1 MTVSE
6 EEEEDT
12 LNRLPPRPRAVN
24 PRPLQMPRTVVV
36 KKALDITLWCALKY
50 LLHNIINNNT
60 VLQHSAPL

>member
-1 MTVSE
+1 MTISE

-36 KKALDITLWCALKY
+36 KKALDITPWCALKY
-50 LLHNIINNNT
+50 LHNIINT
-60 VLQHSAPL
+60 VQHSAPL

>member
-36 KKALDITLWCALKY
+36 KKALDITPWCALKY
-50 LLHNIINNNT
+50 LHNKYN
-60 VLQHSAPL
+60 